1 MSNTPERLPNALV
14 ELKKLILNGRH
25 TLRSDQNLQREV
37 LAIARASG
45 VDRNTIWR
53 WLEGKTQ
60 NPNIDEVD
68 KVARVLGFR
77 LELIQFN
84 KKARSA

>member
-1 MSNTPERLPNALV
+1 LSNTPERLPDALV
-14 ELKKLILNGRH
+14 ELKKLILNGRR